1 MTQYKIY
8 RRPNT
13 YHKDNAAYD
22 LYKKKYL
29 RWVKEETF
37 YTIEQLMFYLKCE
50 LENPLFEGSL
60 IQILAQLEGK

>member
-1 MTQYKIY
+1 MIQYKIY
-8 RRPNT
+8 KRPNT

-37 YTIEQLMFYLKCE
+37 YTIEHLMLYL
-50 LENPLFEGSL
+50 
-60 IQILAQLEGK
+60 